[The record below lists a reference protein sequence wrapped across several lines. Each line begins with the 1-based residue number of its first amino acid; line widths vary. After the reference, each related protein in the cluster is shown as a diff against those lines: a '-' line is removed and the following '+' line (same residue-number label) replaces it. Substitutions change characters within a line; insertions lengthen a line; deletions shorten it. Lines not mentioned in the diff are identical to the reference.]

1 MNRGGFSWRR
11 FLGVS
16 AAQSRLS
23 RAIGIPLSR
32 SGRRQKLGRMLM
44 GGGRRGSGGGSG
56 CSGCMLIIFVVLCTG
71 WKGCSAIFSPAT
83 NSPAYSS
90 STASGQT
97 PVAGP
102 ASGQAQVPEKTD
114 TPKADTP
121 KADDASEGQ
130 SPASRDSFKTKEPAP
145 DPLLLKSL
153 EGLQLPTTVTSIAP
167 LSLLEPGGKPPF
179 HLASGG
185 IHWWR
190 YSQVKRRAFAAGS
203 GGALSI
209 VRTTPTLPSLANWA
223 MAMGCK
229 PTPRVTG
236 ALPSF

>member
-83 NSPAYSS
+83 NPPAYSS
-90 STASGQT
+90 STASGQV

-167 LSLLEPGGKPPF
+167 LSLLEPGGKEVTIPVNSIIKVVTRSE
-179 HLASGG
+179 HG
-185 IHWWR
+185 ILTLEIRGTVFVGHEYR
-190 YSQVKRRAFAAGS
+190 IADK
-203 GGALSI
+203 
-209 VRTTPTLPSLANWA
+209 VRL
-223 MAMGCK
+223 
-229 PTPRVTG
+229 R
-236 ALPSF
+236 

>member
-32 SGRRQKLGRMLM
+32 SGRQQTLGRMLM

-83 NSPAYSS
+83 NPPAYSS
-90 STASGQT
+90 STASGQV

-130 SPASRDSFKTKEPAP
+130 SPASRDSFKTKDPAP

-167 LSLLEPGGKPPF
+167 LSLLEPGGKEIVIPVNSTIKVVTRSE
-179 HLASGG
+179 HG
-185 IHWWR
+185 ILTLEILGTVFVGHEYR
-190 YSQVKRRAFAAGS
+190 IADK
-203 GGALSI
+203 
-209 VRTTPTLPSLANWA
+209 VRL
-223 MAMGCK
+223 
-229 PTPRVTG
+229 R
-236 ALPSF
+236 

>member
-32 SGRRQKLGRMLM
+32 SGRQQKLGRMLM

-56 CSGCMLIIFVVLCTG
+56 CSGCLLIIFVVLCTG

-83 NSPAYSS
+83 NPPAYSS

-102 ASGQAQVPEKTD
+102 ASGQAQVPEKT
-114 TPKADTP
+114 DTP

-167 LSLLEPGGKPPF
+167 LSLLEPGGKEIVIPVNSTIKVVTRSE
-179 HLASGG
+179 HG
-185 IHWWR
+185 ILTLEILGTVFVGHEYR
-190 YSQVKRRAFAAGS
+190 IADK
-203 GGALSI
+203 
-209 VRTTPTLPSLANWA
+209 VRL
-223 MAMGCK
+223 
-229 PTPRVTG
+229 R
-236 ALPSF
+236 

>member
-32 SGRRQKLGRMLM
+32 SGRQQKLGRMLM
-44 GGGRRGSGGGSG
+44 GGGRRGSGGGRA

-83 NSPAYSS
+83 NPPAYSS

-114 TPKADTP
+114 TPKAD
-121 KADDASEGQ
+121 DASEGQ
-130 SPASRDSFKTKEPAP
+130 SPASHDPFNTRDPAP

-167 LSLLEPGGKPPF
+167 LSLLEPGGKEVVIPVNSTIKVVTRSE
-179 HLASGG
+179 HG
-185 IHWWR
+185 I
-190 YSQVKRRAFAAGS
+190 
-203 GGALSI
+203 L
-209 VRTTPTLPSLANWA
+209 TLEIRGTVFVGHEYRIADKERL
-223 MAMGCK
+223 
-229 PTPRVTG
+229 R
-236 ALPSF
+236 

>member
-32 SGRRQKLGRMLM
+32 SGRQQKLGRMLM

-83 NSPAYSS
+83 NPPAYSS
-90 STASGQT
+90 STASGQA

-114 TPKADTP
+114 TPKAD
-121 KADDASEGQ
+121 DASEGQ
-130 SPASRDSFKTKEPAP
+130 SLASHDPFKTKEPAP

-167 LSLLEPGGKPPF
+167 LSLLEPGGKEVTIPVNSIIKVVTRSEHGILTLEISGTVF
-179 HLASGG
+179 VGHEYRLAE
-185 IHWWR
+185 
-190 YSQVKRRAFAAGS
+190 K
-203 GGALSI
+203 
-209 VRTTPTLPSLANWA
+209 VRL
-223 MAMGCK
+223 
-229 PTPRVTG
+229 R
-236 ALPSF
+236 

>member
-32 SGRRQKLGRMLM
+32 SGRQQKLGRMLM

-83 NSPAYSS
+83 NPPAYSS
-90 STASGQT
+90 STASGQA

-102 ASGQAQVPEKTD
+102 ASGQAQVPEKT
-114 TPKADTP
+114 DTP

-130 SPASRDSFKTKEPAP
+130 SPASRDSFKTKDPAP

-167 LSLLEPGGKPPF
+167 LSLLEPGGKEVTIPVNSIIKVVTRSE
-179 HLASGG
+179 HG
-185 IHWWR
+185 ILTLEIHGTVFVGHEYR
-190 YSQVKRRAFAAGS
+190 IADK
-203 GGALSI
+203 
-209 VRTTPTLPSLANWA
+209 VRL
-223 MAMGCK
+223 
-229 PTPRVTG
+229 R
-236 ALPSF
+236 

>member
-1 MNRGGFSWRR
+1 
-11 FLGVS
+11 
-16 AAQSRLS
+16 
-23 RAIGIPLSR
+23 
-32 SGRRQKLGRMLM
+32 M

-83 NSPAYSS
+83 NPPAYSS

-102 ASGQAQVPEKTD
+102 ASGQAQVPEKT
-114 TPKADTP
+114 DTP

-167 LSLLEPGGKPPF
+167 LSLLEPGGKEIVIPVNSTIKVVTRSE
-179 HLASGG
+179 HG
-185 IHWWR
+185 ILTLEILGTVFVGHEYR
-190 YSQVKRRAFAAGS
+190 IADK
-203 GGALSI
+203 
-209 VRTTPTLPSLANWA
+209 VRL
-223 MAMGCK
+223 
-229 PTPRVTG
+229 R
-236 ALPSF
+236 

>member
-32 SGRRQKLGRMLM
+32 SGRQQKLGRMLM
-44 GGGRRGSGGGSG
+44 GGGRRGSGGGRG

-83 NSPAYSS
+83 NPPAYSS
-90 STASGQT
+90 STASGQA

-114 TPKADTP
+114 TPKAD
-121 KADDASEGQ
+121 DASEGQ
-130 SPASRDSFKTKEPAP
+130 SPASHDPFKTKDPAP

-167 LSLLEPGGKPPF
+167 LSLLEPGGKEVTIPVNSTIKVVTRSE
-179 HLASGG
+179 HG
-185 IHWWR
+185 ILTLEIRGTVFVGHEYR
-190 YSQVKRRAFAAGS
+190 IADK
-203 GGALSI
+203 
-209 VRTTPTLPSLANWA
+209 VRL
-223 MAMGCK
+223 
-229 PTPRVTG
+229 R
-236 ALPSF
+236 

>member
-32 SGRRQKLGRMLM
+32 SGRQQKLGRMLM

-83 NSPAYSS
+83 NPPAYSS
-90 STASGQT
+90 STASGQV

-167 LSLLEPGGKPPF
+167 LSLLEPGGKEVTIPVNSIIKVVTRSE
-179 HLASGG
+179 HG
-185 IHWWR
+185 ILTLEIRGTVFVGHEYR
-190 YSQVKRRAFAAGS
+190 IADK
-203 GGALSI
+203 
-209 VRTTPTLPSLANWA
+209 VRL
-223 MAMGCK
+223 
-229 PTPRVTG
+229 R
-236 ALPSF
+236 